1 MNSHTLGGEGPV
13 YYSPDPTLEASAYTH
28 TLGGSSLSPA
38 ADTREERRRLALEA
52 AMGRLKHEEEELED
66 SCGTA
71 GAGKER
77 EEAST

>member
-1 MNSHTLGGEGPV
+1 
-13 YYSPDPTLEASAYTH
+13 
-28 TLGGSSLSPA
+28 
-38 ADTREERRRLALEA
+38 
-52 AMGRLKHEEEELED
+52 MGRLKHEEEELED